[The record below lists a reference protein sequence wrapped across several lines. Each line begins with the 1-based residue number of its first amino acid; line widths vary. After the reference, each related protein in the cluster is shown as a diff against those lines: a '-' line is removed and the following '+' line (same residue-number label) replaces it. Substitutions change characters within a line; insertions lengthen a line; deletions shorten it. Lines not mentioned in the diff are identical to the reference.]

1 MLLVAK
7 TAAANCDHQMAKQQR
22 CTQRRAAKMGLPT
35 QVRHTKRSAHLL
47 GNARLL
53 CTLARHLGQI
63 DLRAPMASS
72 MLNFDCEHERPSCEP
87 RVSGQR
93 PAWRAIFSSTPEA
106 NFSVEARARFAY
118 IFQHRVDLQRL
129 RDRLCTL
136 NPEVVV
142 SEVESGHHP
151 IENAF

>member
-1 MLLVAK
+1 MQRPLQLFATPMLLVAK

-72 MLNFDCEHERPSCEP
+72 MLFLTRAASMRDL
-87 RVSGQR
+87 RVSRGCLGKGQHGEQFS
-93 PAWRAIFSSTPEA
+93 RA
-106 NFSVEARARFAY
+106 
-118 IFQHRVDLQRL
+118 LQK
-129 RDRLCTL
+129 
-136 NPEVVV
+136 
-142 SEVESGHHP
+142 
-151 IENAF
+151 

>member
-7 TAAANCDHQMAKQQR
+7 TAAANCDNQMAKEQR

-72 MLNFDCEHERPSCEP
+72 MLFLTRAASMRDL
-87 RVSGQR
+87 RVSRGCLEEGQHGEH
-93 PAWRAIFSSTPEA
+93 PSNFLEHSLKA
-106 NFSVEARARFAY
+106 NFSVEARARFA
-118 IFQHRVDLQRL
+118 
-129 RDRLCTL
+129 
-136 NPEVVV
+136 
-142 SEVESGHHP
+142 
-151 IENAF
+151 